1 MSERRNW
8 IMAIAGLLALYVA
21 TAGLVGVGL
30 IDDTYIFLR
39 YARNIAEGYGPVF
52 NTGERVEGYTSPLW
66 LAVLTVPALLSANL
80 PLWALL
86 SGGLAGAL
94 TIALVA
100 RTGGFRAGLLG
111 AAFLATHPPLVYWSF
126 SGMDTVPA
134 AGLVLATLLAAE
146 RGRLLL
152 AGTLLGLA
160 VLARPDAA
168 WCLPAVAGLVIWRLG
183 WRAALRQSWQVA
195 LPAAALVLTHLAWR
209 IHYYGEWLPNTALAK
224 AGVPLSLLIGSGA
237 AYVARALVAY
247 APLVVLALLAR
258 RYQFQPRD
266 RLVALLLG
274 GLAWFVLYGLM
285 VIDALGQPV
294 GLVAQLVVAYGP
306 MTLLALVPR
315 APRRAMPPRE
325 PVLPLALFAGW
336 WLVYLLVIGGD
347 HFAFGRFVIPAVLV
361 GAVVAGRTLA
371 PMASSR
377 RAALAAGALL
387 VLGNALW
394 LIHPD
399 HLIARRE
406 IQLAR
411 DWAATGTWFAANA
424 PPTSSIATLVAGAIP
439 YRSKLRTYDLLGLT
453 DSHVA
458 RHGAICPEAAIGH
471 QRVASDYILGR
482 RPDYIIFP
490 VFGVRDEP
498 ALADPALWPQISHQY
513 WCSLNHLVT
522 RPAVARDYRYRAA
535 RLETGTWVE
544 FLERTAD

>member
-247 APLVVLALLAR
+247 APLVALALLAR

-274 GLAWFVLYGLM
+274 GLAWFVLYVLM

-325 PVLPLALFAGW
+325 PVLPL
-336 WLVYLLVIGGD
+336 
-347 HFAFGRFVIPAVLV
+347 
-361 GAVVAGRTLA
+361 
-371 PMASSR
+371 
-377 RAALAAGALL
+377 
-387 VLGNALW
+387 
-394 LIHPD
+394 
-399 HLIARRE
+399 
-406 IQLAR
+406 
-411 DWAATGTWFAANA
+411 
-424 PPTSSIATLVAGAIP
+424 
-439 YRSKLRTYDLLGLT
+439 
-453 DSHVA
+453 
-458 RHGAICPEAAIGH
+458 
-471 QRVASDYILGR
+471 
-482 RPDYIIFP
+482 
-490 VFGVRDEP
+490 
-498 ALADPALWPQISHQY
+498 
-513 WCSLNHLVT
+513 
-522 RPAVARDYRYRAA
+522 
-535 RLETGTWVE
+535 
-544 FLERTAD
+544 